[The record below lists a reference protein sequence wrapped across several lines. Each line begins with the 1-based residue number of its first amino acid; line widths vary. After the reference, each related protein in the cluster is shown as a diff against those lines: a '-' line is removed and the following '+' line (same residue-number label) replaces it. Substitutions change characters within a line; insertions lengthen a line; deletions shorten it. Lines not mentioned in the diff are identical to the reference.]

1 MENVQGIFAK
11 NYDSYVADKL
21 IENMAASQEHKY
33 APELKQIKEKD
44 IESHPTKEEM
54 LLAND
59 SYLDKIGLVDHHK
72 SSINDFYRHGVS
84 QIITDVFGLDKD
96 ISDVRESSEIERINL
111 VVKFTDVDWSKL
123 YYTNNM
129 AMEAQLN
136 PIDAEAMN
144 LTYSAS
150 LFISVKVIATA
161 YYRNGTKKIREA
173 DIKRKK
179 ICHAPVMV
187 GSILCNTYMKTRE
200 ELSKLHED
208 PSSLGGDLIV
218 RGVPWTICN
227 VENITYNQPRY
238 FLNFYGKEI
247 ARCELISKPGDDY
260 QNSDQIILRL
270 NNDNGITLEI
280 RRDKLKDVEF
290 PFYVVFR
297 LLGWTKDIDIYDNIN
312 LDSNMNETIAKAF
325 ATKYEEFKGA
335 NHVYDSM
342 DMLKF
347 VAVKLHKQAFEYL
360 KDLPTDEQQMQQA
373 TKSILRWFD
382 KHFLPGLGI
391 EETDRHNK
399 LRYFGL
405 LINGLIKCADGSIE
419 STDRDSCKN
428 KRIHP
433 SGISYAKVFKT
444 YFNAAIVQT
453 MLKKYVKDFKGIPF
467 DKVDL
472 ASIIHSN
479 IYGQD
484 FEQLITQTI
493 TSGNKSQLRI
503 SSQRT
508 ITNRLSSQQL
518 SRKNQLMT
526 TALLRQITAPNTD
539 NSKSSE
545 RAALMRRVHPSYCGY
560 ICLIHS
566 PEGEKVGLNKQIA
579 LHCKITSA
587 SNSELLIKYV
597 LAHSEVIPLTEVV
610 PERIRV
616 EKLRSIMVNGKWIGC
631 CRSACLLAKKFRE
644 MRRKAI
650 VVDGHTIDRYVTIHW
665 EETTDVLHFWADP
678 GRMVRP
684 LFVVYNNKKSPELF
698 EKPYRS
704 PEVIR
709 KSLPKGVKGGN
720 RPKNDVDLI
729 YDAMD
734 RGKRRPENEFE
745 HSGPIQGGMH
755 LKNTGNMHIKKIG
768 EHKEYKTFNKLMDV
782 AGGHGDVEVEK
793 PATDGTERFDDKE
806 FLSELIG
813 IDVDNFPQEYRQ
825 FIGYRSEHAKLIME
839 KKIDIDDLVNAGII
853 EFISAEEQENMLLAP
868 SIDTLALLSSDERF
882 PFTHC
887 DVPQSLIGI
896 TAATAPFAHMN
907 QTPRVTFQC
916 NQAKSTCGYFAL
928 NYPYRIEKDVFLQ
941 YQCELPLV
949 KTIASKYIF
958 PNGCNAIVAILC
970 QTGYKLIVSVS
981 VKALA
986 SPRITGNTIQLR
998 EVPI

>member
-1 MENVQGIFAK
+1 MEVAQAIFAQE
-11 NYDSYVADKL
+11 YDKYIADKL
-21 IENMAASQEHKY
+21 LDNMDNALEHK
-33 APELKQIKEKD
+33 EQVTIDKIKESSYD
-44 IESHPTKEEM
+44 NHATKEEM
-54 LLAND
+54 MLAND

-72 SSINDFYRHGVS
+72 TSINDFYQHGVG
-84 QIITDVFGLDKD
+84 QIITDVFEIDKD
-96 ISDVRESSEIERINL
+96 ISTVREKDEIERINL
-111 VVKFTDVDWSKL
+111 NVKFTDVDWSKP
-123 YYTNNM
+123 YHTNNM

-144 LTYSAS
+144 LTYSAA
-150 LFISVKVIATA
+150 LYISVKVTATA
-161 YYRNGTKKIREA
+161 YYKNGTKKVREA

-238 FLNFYGKEI
+238 FLNNYGKEI

-270 NNDNGITLEI
+270 NNDGGITCEL
-280 RRDKLKDVEF
+280 RRDKLKDIEF
-290 PFYVVFR
+290 PFYMVFR
-297 LLGWTKDIDIYDNIN
+297 LLGWTRDIDIYDGID
-312 LDSNMNETIAKAF
+312 LDGTMNEIISKAYAAK
-325 ATKYEEFKGA
+325 YDDFKGA
-335 NHVYDSM
+335 VHIYDSM

-347 VAVKLHKQAFEYL
+347 IAAKLHDEAFSYLDFNKDQAI
-360 KDLPTDEQQMQQA
+360 QQA
-373 TKSILRWFD
+373 IQSILRWFD

-391 EETDRHNK
+391 EESDRHNK
-399 LRYFGL
+399 LRYFGM
-405 LINGLIKCADGSIE
+405 LINGLIKCADGSID

-433 SGISYAKVFKT
+433 SGISYAKSFKT

-453 MLKKYVKDFKGIPF
+453 MVKKYSKDFKSIPF

-472 ASIIHSN
+472 SSIIHSN

-503 SSQRT
+503 STQRT

-518 SRKNQLMT
+518 NRKNQLMT

-545 RAALMRRVHPSYCGY
+545 RAALMRRVHPSYVGY

-579 LHCKITSA
+579 LYCKITSA
-587 SNSELLIKYV
+587 SNSELLTKYV
-597 LAHSEVIPLTEVV
+597 LAHSDVIPLREVT
-610 PERIRV
+610 PERFRT
-616 EKLRSIMVNGKWIGC
+616 EKLRSVMVNGKWIGC
-631 CRSACLLAKKFRE
+631 CKSACILAKKFRE
-644 MRRKAI
+644 MRRKA
-650 VVDGHTIDRYVTIHW
+650 VVIDNHTIDRYVTIHW

-684 LFVVYNNKKSPELF
+684 VFVVYNNKEHPELF
-698 EKPYRS
+698 ERKYKS
-704 PEVIR
+704 PNEVYQSMPASAR
-709 KSLPKGVKGGN
+709 KHGVTK
-720 RPKNDVDLI
+720 V
-729 YDAMD
+729 
-734 RGKRRPENEFE
+734 
-745 HSGPIQGGMH
+745 
-755 LKNTGNMHIKKIG
+755 
-768 EHKEYKTFNKLMDV
+768 
-782 AGGHGDVEVEK
+782 GGHSENIEAEK
-793 PATDGTERFDDKE
+793 PATDGIERFNDQEYLTEEKDMDV
-806 FLSELIG
+806 
-813 IDVDNFPQEYRQ
+813 DVDNFPQEYRQ
-825 FIGYRSEHAKLIME
+825 MIAYTKQHAQLLME
-839 KKIDIDDLVNAGII
+839 KKITIDDLVNAGIV
-853 EFISAEEQENMLLAP
+853 EFISAEEQENMFISP
-868 SIDTLALLSSDERF
+868 TIDSLVALGRDERF

-896 TAATAPFAHMN
+896 TAATAPFANMN

-916 NQAKSTCGYFAL
+916 NQGKSTCGYFAL
-928 NYPYRIEKDVFLQ
+928 NYPYRIDKDVFLQ

-949 KTIASKYIF
+949 KTIAAKYVF

-970 QTGYKLIVSVS
+970 QTGYNQQVGVYNYRLVYLI
-981 VKALA
+981 
-986 SPRITGNTIQLR
+986 IIIYYN
-998 EVPI
+998 